1 MKELYEKMINE
12 SVAALQADIG
22 VISENRYN
30 DFKIVDAKPY
40 ADAVAG
46 MTCADGQAKSVI
58 DLHKKSVESHYK
70 VLTSV
75 TETIRPEDDPFI
87 EHYQTPPVLEILCE
101 EDGEFADSL
110 DAFIK
115 AIADNEALVAKESIR
130 RYGGFYGP
138 TCVVDFALMPGST
151 SNVVNQILQTIDIP
165 VMHKQAILSAKSWGM
180 NTSYGIGDAFANAI
194 EAGATAA
201 EATEKEI
208 AALQMIYKEPVE
220 A

>member
-1 MKELYEKMINE
+1 MMKELYEKMINE

-101 EDGEFADSL
+101 EDGEFADSM
-110 DAFIK
+110 DVFIK
-115 AIADNEALVAKESIR
+115 AIADNEALIAKESIR
-130 RYGGFYGP
+130 HYR
-138 TCVVDFALMPGST
+138 
-151 SNVVNQILQTIDIP
+151 
-165 VMHKQAILSAKSWGM
+165 
-180 NTSYGIGDAFANAI
+180 
-194 EAGATAA
+194 
-201 EATEKEI
+201 KEI
-208 AALQMIYKEPVE
+208 CGKRSFENHCKCSNQNCKV
-220 A
+220 

>member
-12 SVAALQADIG
+12 SVAALQADID
-22 VISENRYN
+22 VISKNRYN

-46 MTCADGQAKSVI
+46 MTCADGQAESVI

-87 EHYQTPPVLEILCE
+87 EHYQTPPVLEILYE

-110 DAFIK
+110 DAFI
-115 AIADNEALVAKESIR
+115 
-130 RYGGFYGP
+130 
-138 TCVVDFALMPGST
+138 
-151 SNVVNQILQTIDIP
+151 
-165 VMHKQAILSAKSWGM
+165 
-180 NTSYGIGDAFANAI
+180 
-194 EAGATAA
+194 
-201 EATEKEI
+201 
-208 AALQMIYKEPVE
+208 
-220 A
+220 

>member
-1 MKELYEKMINE
+1 MMKELYEKMINE
-12 SVAALQADIG
+12 SVAALQADID
-22 VISENRYN
+22 VISKNRYN

-115 AIADNEALVAKESIR
+115 AIADMAVSMVL
-130 RYGGFYGP
+130 
-138 TCVVDFALMPGST
+138 
-151 SNVVNQILQTIDIP
+151 P
-165 VMHKQAILSAKSWGM
+165 V
-180 NTSYGIGDAFANAI
+180 
-194 EAGATAA
+194 
-201 EATEKEI
+201 
-208 AALQMIYKEPVE
+208 
-220 A
+220 